1 MYKLLLA
8 TDRPEIAEA
17 FAAVTSWETLGF
29 RKPRVVTSAADA
41 VACLLAHHADGIAIA
56 LNDQDAGALYDH
68 LLRDYPLLPILDAT
82 AKPGEVERSVTELG
96 KLLNRTHADYCN
108 ENFGE
113 ADLMQLCRHDF
124 FRALIAGRI
133 HEKRDVR
140 RYLKLLRSRMCPDR
154 ACVLLRLAL
163 PEDKNYLKGRWH
175 YGSERLEV
183 ALRNFFGAELNG
195 MRMLVAV
202 LPDERIY
209 LLACPMLG
217 EDGGPDDESMTSVIA
232 NHAGS
237 AIEHVREYLDLDL
250 TIAGIEV
257 YQNITELAREH

>member
-17 FAAVTSWETLGF
+17 FAAVTSWEALGF
-29 RKPRVVTSAADA
+29 RQPRVAASAADA
-41 VACLLAHHADGIAIA
+41 AACLMAHHADGIAVA

-68 LLRDYPLLPILDAT
+68 LLRDYPLLPILDAAAT
-82 AKPGEVERSVTELG
+82 PGEVESSVAELG

-113 ADLMQLCRHDF
+113 ADLMQLCRHEF

-133 HEKRDVR
+133 REKSDVR

-163 PEDKNYLKGRWH
+163 PADKDYLKGRWH
-175 YGSERLEV
+175 YGAERLEV

-217 EDGGPDDESMTSVIA
+217 EGGPEDESMTSVISD
-232 NHAGS
+232 HARG

-250 TIAGIEV
+250 TIAGVQV
-257 YQNITELAREH
+257 YQNITELARED